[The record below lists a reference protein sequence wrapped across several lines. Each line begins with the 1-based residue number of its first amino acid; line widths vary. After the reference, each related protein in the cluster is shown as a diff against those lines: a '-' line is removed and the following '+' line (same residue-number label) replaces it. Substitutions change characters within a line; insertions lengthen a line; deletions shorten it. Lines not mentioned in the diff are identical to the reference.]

1 MKYLLDSAAMKKI
14 DEYSIKTTGIPSVVL
29 MERAALSVSS
39 FVEKLAYNKKG
50 NVQFLHVEC
59 LPENFGDT
67 YLCR

>member
-50 NVQFLHVEC
+50 TFNNSMLSVAL
-59 LPENFGDT
+59 
-67 YLCR
+67 